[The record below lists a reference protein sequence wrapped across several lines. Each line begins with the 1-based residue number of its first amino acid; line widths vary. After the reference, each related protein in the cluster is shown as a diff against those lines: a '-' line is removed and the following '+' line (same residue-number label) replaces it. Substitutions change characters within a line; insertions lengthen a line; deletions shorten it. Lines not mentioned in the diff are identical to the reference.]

1 MVEKKFASVLN
12 DGASEVE
19 ASVAKADLDAQIAD
33 LRSEISRLTDSV
45 SAIGNSA
52 KAVVQSEAEVMADR
66 LRERV
71 RAEPISTLATIA
83 GISFVMGM
91 LFRR

>member
-1 MVEKKFASVLN
+1 MVEKRFATVMN
-12 DGASEVE
+12 EEISEVE
-19 ASVAKADLDAQIAD
+19 ASAARADLDAQIAD
-33 LRSEISRLTDSV
+33 LKAEISRLTDSV

-83 GISFVMGM
+83 GVSFVLGM